1 MNQIEEY
8 ANVALIG
15 LVGIMIIPLVLF
27 LLPFALIGYIICK
40 LFKIDADEI
49 ANMKDTDYE

>member
-1 MNQIEEY
+1 MNKIEDY

-27 LLPFALIGYIICK
+27 LLPFSLIGYIICK
-40 LFKIDADEI
+40 LFKIDADDI
-49 ANMKDTDYE
+49 VNMKDTYYE